1 MAAPSPCHKLR
12 LEKQVSTFIR
22 WAALGVLISTMEI
35 IGASAQA
42 YYPPAPA
49 YAAPARP
56 ATALPEVFVPG
67 QGRTAPHYRVPAGYD
82 SDVALPLHQ
91 RPWPLHASR
100 NPGSGLPPPDRASDP
115 AVAL

>member
-1 MAAPSPCHKLR
+1 M
-12 LEKQVSTFIR
+12 STFIR

-82 SDVALPLHQ
+82 SDVALHPYT
-91 RPWPLHASR
+91 
-100 NPGSGLPPPDRASDP
+100 SGLGPCTQAATPDQGCHHPTGHPIPPSHYDRP
-115 AVAL
+115 PFTW